1 MNKETII
8 LQMSPRE
15 QYGERYFIYHDR
27 KHCETINVGN
37 FPLAGFRAYVRVLQ
51 ILRMYKVIT
60 DKAIEANMHN
70 LPPTFKELFNR
81 DYPNNTVTWIVIND
95 HAPESMGD
103 MTKYKPMINHL
114 SYQFLHSQ
122 QKAKEVN
129 RAKILLERQ
138 LKQLAHITTKDLF

>member
-81 DYPNNTVTWIVIND
+81 DYPNNTVTWIVIDD
-95 HAPESMGD
+95 HTRDAMPNMNLYEGMV
-103 MTKYKPMINHL
+103 NHL
-114 SYQFLHSQ
+114 RNQLTFIQ
-122 QKAKEVN
+122 QRKRELN
-129 RAKILLERQ
+129 RQQILTQ
-138 LKQLAHITTKDLF
+138 KQIDQITAIVTKDLS